1 MNLKSISYK
10 KYSKIDLHGNL
21 PCSVKGGYMN
31 KLKQIY
37 KELFSSKYEM
47 YWLNTENEQ
56 HWNIYNNL
64 RQIVIV
70 LRILIDLALCILAV
84 EVTKEMFIAL
94 IDHDSR
100 LYSVIK
106 PNIMIQ
112 FLEGPLIQVAIV
124 CSVLFIGLIYLLKQP
139 RYVSEFNKVFI
150 MIPIMICIIMLCIYV
165 STEEM
170 QAVNT
175 FILKFLNYA
184 VMRMILSILE
194 NRTTNIL
201 IITANKNLEKQIPK
215 ACMERSIEDE

>member
-1 MNLKSISYK
+1 
-10 KYSKIDLHGNL
+10 
-21 PCSVKGGYMN
+21 MN

-37 KELFSSKYEM
+37 KELISSDYEM
-47 YWLNTENEQ
+47 YWLDTKNEK
-56 HWNIYNNL
+56 HFNLYSNL
-64 RQIVIV
+64 RQAVIV
-70 LRILIDLALCILAV
+70 LRILIDLALCTLAV
-84 EVTKEMFIAL
+84 DVITEMFIAL

-112 FLEGPLIQVAIV
+112 FLEGPLIQLAIV
-124 CSVLFIGLIYLLKQP
+124 FSVVFIGLIYLLKQP

-150 MIPIMICIIMLCIYV
+150 MIPIMIFIIMLCVYV
-165 STEEM
+165 SSEEM
-170 QAVNT
+170 QAINT
-175 FILKFLNYA
+175 FILKLLNYA

-201 IITANKNLEKQIPK
+201 IITANRNLEKQIPK